1 MFNQKWE
8 KAPPSLF
15 NYPKSCS
22 LAIMSSLSDTITFA
36 HGSLYLVLGIS
47 IIFGG
52 CSFDSIPPRMNIWP
66 LKQLFHTSAMS
77 ISSSSSAATSLFSGE
92 APNSVP
98 SSEKNANSITPG
110 KSRPHA
116 QVDPGEGPADSEP
129 KSPVLVPENPDQDN
143 GQVVVTYKSKI
154 EETQDLIRTINES
167 QLSKEQRDTLNSI
180 HSFLEKAQEAFSQ
193 DDMSMAVNLAEK
205 AHTLTK
211 EIVKNPTNP

>member
-8 KAPPSLF
+8 KAPPSLS
-15 NYPKSCS
+15 NYPKSRS
-22 LAIMSSLSDTITFA
+22 RFVMSPLSQTRIFA
-36 HGSLYLVLGIS
+36 HGNSYLILGIS

-52 CSFDSIPPRMNIWP
+52 CSFDFIPPRMDIWH
-66 LKQLFHTSAMS
+66 LNQFFQTSAIS
-77 ISSSSSAATSLFSGE
+77 IFSNSSAATSIFSDK
-92 APNSVP
+92 APNSAAP
-98 SSEKNANSITPG
+98 SEKKTNSFTPG
-110 KSRPHA
+110 KPRPHVQA
-116 QVDPGEGPADSEP
+116 DPGQIPTDPLP
-129 KSPVLVPENPDQDN
+129 KSPILVPEIPDQDN
-143 GQVVVTYKSKI
+143 GEVIVTYKSKI

-211 EIVKNPTNP
+211 EIVKNSIKP